1 MSTADTAPRVALVT
15 NATKYAGA
23 PTVAALAAQGWRI
36 IAHDASFTD
45 VAARAAWEAENQGMT
60 AAEAQDPAGLIAEV
74 LDRMGGLHGIVS
86 NDAYPA
92 IRRRIEETEA
102 DALREML
109 EALTIFPFALASA
122 ATSHLKA
129 QGAGAIV
136 MVTSASPRRPY
147 PGFAMYATARS
158 ASTGLAK
165 ALANELAPH
174 GVRVNAVAPNF
185 LYSET
190 YYPRAKWIDDPAG
203 AARVREMVPLGRLGR
218 PEEIGE
224 LIAFLLSDKAGFVVG
239 ETVGFTGGW
248 P

>member
-1 MSTADTAPRVALVT
+1 MTTTSATAKVALVT
-15 NATKYAGA
+15 NVTKYAGSPA
-23 PTVAALAAQGWRI
+23 AAALAADGWRVL
-36 IAHDASFTD
+36 AHDASFTD
-45 VAARAAWEAENQGMT
+45 KAARDGWMADNAGMT
-60 AAEAQDPAGLIAEV
+60 ALEAQAPDAVIAEAVERAGRI
-74 LDRMGGLHGIVS
+74 DGIVS

-92 IRRRIEETEA
+92 VRRRIEETET
-102 DALREML
+102 DAFREMM
-109 EALTIFPFALASA
+109 EALAIYPFALASA
-122 ATSHLKA
+122 AAARMKPQVS
-129 QGAGAIV
+129 GSMV
-136 MVTSASPRRPY
+136 FVTSASPRRPY

-174 GVRVNAVAPNF
+174 GIRVNAVAPNF

-203 AARVREMVPLGRLGR
+203 AAKVREMVPIGRLGQ
-218 PEEIGE
+218 PEEIGA